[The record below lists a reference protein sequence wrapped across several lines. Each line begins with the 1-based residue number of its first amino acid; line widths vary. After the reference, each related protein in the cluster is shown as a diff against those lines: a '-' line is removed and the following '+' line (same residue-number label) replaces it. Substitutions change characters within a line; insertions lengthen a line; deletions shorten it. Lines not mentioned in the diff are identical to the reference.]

1 MIILN
6 ADDWG
11 RSQEETKA
19 ALRCHRAGR
28 LSSVTAM
35 VFMKD
40 SERAARLAADTRLDV
55 GLHLNLTEPFTGG
68 CTNASLLSA
77 QERIMAYFRSGP
89 MAFLIYNPL
98 LTSALNDAYRGQRE
112 EFWRRYGR
120 EPSHLDGHQHAHL
133 CANMLIDKI
142 IPEGEKV
149 RRTFHFW
156 PGEKSAV
163 NRAARRFLNYLVDRR
178 YRSTDYFFALSQSIG
193 EERLARIKRIA
204 QTATV
209 EIMIHPVVAR
219 EQKFILGE
227 EFAAFMDGLQAG
239 TYASL

>member
-1 MIILN
+1 
-6 ADDWG
+6 
-11 RSQEETKA
+11 
-19 ALRCHRAGR
+19 
-28 LSSVTAM
+28 
-35 VFMKD
+35 
-40 SERAARLAADTRLDV
+40 
-55 GLHLNLTEPFTGG
+55 
-68 CTNASLLSA
+68 
-77 QERIMAYFRSGP
+77 MAYFRSGP

-112 EFWRRYGR
+112 EFLRRYGR

-133 CANMLIDKI
+133 CANMLIDTI

-156 PGEKSAV
+156 PGEKSVV
-163 NRAARRFLNYLVDRR
+163 NRTARRFLNYLVDRR

-193 EERLARIKRIA
+193 GERLARIKRVA

-209 EIMIHPVVAR
+209 EIMTHPVVAR
-219 EQKFILGE
+219 EQSFILGE
-227 EFAAFMDGLQAG
+227 EFAAFVDGLEAG